1 MNPPPLAYTE
11 AEFTALALIVVI
23 LPSGVE
29 IEPNE
34 PVLVTVMLSIVP
46 ENVPVG
52 PVLPV

>member
-1 MNPPPLAYTE
+1 M
-11 AEFTALALIVVI
+11 VI

-34 PVLVTVMLSIVP
+34 PVFVTVMLSIDP

-52 PVLPV
+52 PVKPVYPVGPVTVDDDPGKPGVP